1 MASKL
6 DRLAANLTAD
16 QLKAADL
23 LAVNRFLPKED
34 RLTFGQISEQVNISE
49 RQFYNWRSSNDEFI
63 KYVNYRASQAFEA
76 HLPDFMEK
84 HLEMSLKGQGSMK
97 GIELFYKFNG
107 LLVDKTEVKTE
118 DSGQDRAALEERLA
132 RLKARK
138 EGVE

>member
-6 DRLAANLTAD
+6 EKLAANLTGD

-23 LAVNRFLPKED
+23 LAVNKFLPKEE
-34 RLTFGQISEQVNISE
+34 RLTFAQIAEQANISD
-49 RQFYNWRSSNDEFI
+49 RQFYNWRTSNTEFI
-63 KYVNYRASQAFEA
+63 QYVNYRASQAFEA

-84 HLEMSLKGQGSMK
+84 HIEMSLKGQGSMK

-118 DSGQDRAALEERLA
+118 DTGQDRAALEERLA
-132 RLKARK
+132 RLRQRK
-138 EGVE
+138 EGAE

>member
-6 DRLAANLTAD
+6 DKLAANLTGD

-23 LAVNRFLPKED
+23 LAVNRFLPKEE
-34 RLTFGQISEQVNISE
+34 RLTFAQISEQANISD
-49 RQFYNWRSSNDEFI
+49 RQFYNWRSSNDDFI
-63 KYVNYRASQAFEA
+63 KYVNFRASQAFEA

-84 HLEMSLKGQGSMK
+84 HIAMSLNGQGSMK

-118 DSGQDRAALEERLA
+118 DSGQDRVALEERLA
-132 RLKARK
+132 RLRARK
-138 EGVE
+138 EGEE